1 MNKHALN
8 IDTKQLEKK
17 ISYINNFN
25 NKYNFLN
32 HIKIDKKNVYYDI
45 LNNLEDFKL
54 KNIYNFIYKRIDYL
68 DNNNNNNLPKLN
80 IKDNISP
87 INLNDI
93 LNDYIKNNTVKCIII
108 MNLIQ
113 IYYYPNKI

>member
-1 MNKHALN
+1 MNKYALN

-25 NKYNFLN
+25 NEYNFLN
-32 HIKIDKKNVYYDI
+32 HIKIDKIEVYYDI

-54 KNIYNFIYKRIDYL
+54 KNIYNFIFKRINYL
-68 DNNNNNNLPKLN
+68 DINNNLPKLN
-80 IKDNISP
+80 IKDNIKP
-87 INLNDI
+87 CKLNKYLNNYINND
-93 LNDYIKNNTVKCIII
+93 KVRGIII

-113 IYYYPNKI
+113 LYYYPTKF

>member
-1 MNKHALN
+1 MNRYALN

-17 ISYINNFN
+17 VSYINNFN
-25 NKYNFLN
+25 NEYNFLN
-32 HIKIDKKNVYYDI
+32 HIKIDKKYIYYDI

-68 DNNNNNNLPKLN
+68 DNNNNNLPKLN
-80 IKDNISP
+80 IKDNIYP
-87 INLNDI
+87 INLNNY
-93 LNDYIKNNTVKCIII
+93 LNDYINNDTVRGIII

-113 IYYYPNKI
+113 IYYYPNKF

>member
-1 MNKHALN
+1 MNKYALN

-32 HIKIDKKNVYYDI
+32 HIKIDKIYVYYNI

-54 KNIYNFIYKRIDYL
+54 KNIYNFIFKRIDYL
-68 DNNNNNNLPKLN
+68 DNNNNNLPKLN
-80 IKDNISP
+80 IKDNINP
-87 INLNDI
+87 INFNNNLNNYI
-93 LNDYIKNNTVKCIII
+93 NNDTVKGIII
-108 MNLIQ
+108 MNSIQ
-113 IYYYPNKI
+113 LYYYPTKF

>member
-1 MNKHALN
+1 MNKYALN

-25 NKYNFLN
+25 NEYNFLN
-32 HIKIDKKNVYYDI
+32 HIKIDKREVYYDI

-54 KNIYNFIYKRIDYL
+54 KNIYNFIYKRIEIL
-68 DNNNNNNLPKLN
+68 DIDNNLPKLN
-80 IKDNISP
+80 VKDNINP
-87 INLNDI
+87 NRLNKYLNNYINND
-93 LNDYIKNNTVKCIII
+93 TVKGILI

-113 IYYYPNKI
+113 LYYYPTKF

>member
-1 MNKHALN
+1 MNKYALN

-25 NKYNFLN
+25 NEYNFLN
-32 HIKIDKKNVYYDI
+32 HIKIDKTGVYYDI

-54 KNIYNFIYKRIDYL
+54 KNIYNFIYKRIENL
-68 DNNNNNNLPKLN
+68 DSNNNNLPKLK
-80 IKDNISP
+80 IKDNINS
-87 INLNDI
+87 INLNEN
-93 LNDYIKNNTVKCIII
+93 LNNYINNETVKGIII

-113 IYYYPNKI
+113 LYYYPNKF

>member
-1 MNKHALN
+1 MNKYALN

-32 HIKIDKKNVYYDI
+32 HIKIDKIYVYYNI

-54 KNIYNFIYKRIDYL
+54 KNIYNFIFKRIDYL
-68 DNNNNNNLPKLN
+68 DNNNNNLPKLN
-80 IKDNISP
+80 IKDNINP
-87 INLNDI
+87 INFNNNLN
-93 LNDYIKNNTVKCIII
+93 NYIKNNTVKAIII
-108 MNLIQ
+108 MNSIQ
-113 IYYYPNKI
+113 LYYYPIKF

>member
-1 MNKHALN
+1 MNKYALN

-25 NKYNFLN
+25 NEYNFLN
-32 HIKIDKKNVYYDI
+32 HIKIDKIEVYYDI

-54 KNIYNFIYKRIDYL
+54 KNIYNFIFKRIEYL
-68 DNNNNNNLPKLN
+68 DSNNNNLPKLN
-80 IKDNISP
+80 VKANIKP
-87 INLNDI
+87 INFNKYLNNYINNDI
-93 LNDYIKNNTVKCIII
+93 VKGIVI

-113 IYYYPNKI
+113 LYYYPTKI

>member
-1 MNKHALN
+1 MNKYALN

-25 NKYNFLN
+25 NEYNFLN
-32 HIKIDKKNVYYDI
+32 HIKIDKREVYYDI

-54 KNIYNFIYKRIDYL
+54 KNIYNFIYKKIDYI
-68 DNNNNNNLPKLN
+68 DKNNNLPILNVKEN
-80 IKDNISP
+80 IKP
-87 INLNDI
+87 IVLNNY
-93 LNDYIKNNTVKCIII
+93 LNNYINNDTVRGIII

-113 IYYYPNKI
+113 LYYYPTKF

>member
-1 MNKHALN
+1 MNKYALN

-25 NKYNFLN
+25 NEYNFLN
-32 HIKIDKKNVYYDI
+32 HIKIDKIEVYYDI

-54 KNIYNFIYKRIDYL
+54 KNLYNFIYKRINIL
-68 DNNNNNNLPKLN
+68 DSNNHLPKLN
-80 IKDNISP
+80 VKDNIKP
-87 INLNDI
+87 EI
-93 LNDYIKNNTVKCIII
+93 LNKYLNNYINNDTVKGIII

-113 IYYYPNKI
+113 LYYYPTKF

>member
-1 MNKHALN
+1 MNKYALN

-17 ISYINNFN
+17 VSYINNFN
-25 NKYNFLN
+25 NEYNFLN
-32 HIKIDKKNVYYDI
+32 HIEIDKKYIYYDI

-54 KNIYNFIYKRIDYL
+54 KNIYNFIYKIIDYL
-68 DNNNNNNLPKLN
+68 DNNNNLPRLN
-80 IKDNISP
+80 IKDNIEP
-87 INLNDI
+87 NKLNKYLNNYINND
-93 LNDYIKNNTVKCIII
+93 TVKGIII

>member
-1 MNKHALN
+1 MNKYALN

-25 NKYNFLN
+25 NEYNFLN
-32 HIKIDKKNVYYDI
+32 HIKIDKREVYYDI

-54 KNIYNFIYKRIDYL
+54 KNIYNFILKRIDYL
-68 DNNNNNNLPKLN
+68 DKNTNLPKLN
-80 IKDNISP
+80 IKDNIEP
-87 INLNDI
+87 YKFNKYLNNYINND
-93 LNDYIKNNTVKCIII
+93 TVKGILI

-113 IYYYPNKI
+113 LYYYPTKF

>member
-1 MNKHALN
+1 MNRYALN

-25 NKYNFLN
+25 NDYNFLN
-32 HIKIDKKNVYYDI
+32 HVELDKKYIYYDI

-54 KNIYNFIYKRIDYL
+54 KNIYNFIYKRIDHL
-68 DNNNNNNLPKLN
+68 DYYNNNLPKLN
-80 IKDNISP
+80 IKDNIQP
-87 INLNDI
+87 IIFNNNLNNYINKDI
-93 LNDYIKNNTVKCIII
+93 VKGIII

-113 IYYYPNKI
+113 LYYYPNNF

>member
-1 MNKHALN
+1 MNKYALN

-25 NKYNFLN
+25 NEYNFLN
-32 HIKIDKKNVYYDI
+32 HIKIDKIEVYYDI

-68 DNNNNNNLPKLN
+68 DKNNNFPYLN
-80 IKDNISP
+80 VKENIEP
-87 INLNDI
+87 DNLNKY
-93 LNDYIKNNTVKCIII
+93 LNNYINYDTVKGIII

-113 IYYYPNKI
+113 LYYYPTKF